1 MCIVEILDLCN
12 FDKSELYTQNDC
24 EYTIVRPIKFEK
36 FPAFRFLE
44 FIKKKTFLSAYLYY
58 KRLYSNTFLYRV
70 PC

>member
-24 EYTIVRPIKFEK
+24 EYNAIVRPIKFEE
-36 FPAFRFLE
+36 FPVFHFLE
-44 FIKKKTFLSAYLYY
+44 FIKKILF

-70 PC
+70 PS